1 MMEIPVF
8 LVAMSL
14 SMTTQYSTGC
24 G

>member
-8 LVAMSL
+8 IVAMSL